1 MMTPKIAKLL
11 SRHDYLETVIRSHAD
26 QIHDNVP
33 QADRLRACFPIV
45 ARSFHAVAQAL
56 KEEGWPLPEITEVPW
71 DDFRRAALMLF
82 PNTSRTRWGLRGAFN
97 TPLDIGLFPP
107 VQD

>member
-1 MMTPKIAKLL
+1 MTPKIAKLL

-26 QIHDNVP
+26 QIRDKVP
-33 QADRLRACFPIV
+33 RADRLRICFPMV

-56 KEEGWPLPEITEVPW
+56 KEEEWPLPEITEVPW
-71 DDFRRAALMLF
+71 DDFRRAAREVF
-82 PNTSRTRWGLRGAFN
+82 PNASRTKWGLRGMFD
-97 TPLDIGLFPP
+97 TPLDLGISPP